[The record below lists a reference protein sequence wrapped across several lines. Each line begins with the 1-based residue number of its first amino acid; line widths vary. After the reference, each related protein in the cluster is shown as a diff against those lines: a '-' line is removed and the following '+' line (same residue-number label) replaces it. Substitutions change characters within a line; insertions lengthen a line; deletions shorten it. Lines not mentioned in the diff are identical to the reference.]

1 MKPDQNR
8 QEQTSVVVAR
18 VTAFVQH
25 VVETFGAAGLAL
37 GIVRGDE
44 LIYSQGFGMRNL
56 ETGEPVTPRS
66 LFHLASISK
75 PFVATALMQ
84 LVEAGR
90 VELDTPVA
98 AYLPYFNLNDER
110 AARITVQQMLS
121 HTSGM
126 PDPQEYAWHRPE
138 TDEGALERYVRSL
151 AGETLIA
158 APGEKHAYSNAAFE
172 VLGDIIAKV
181 SGQTFEDYVK
191 THILEPLAMHDS
203 TFLRSEVSPDLATTP
218 HFGMPPVTLPGAYPY
233 HRAHAPSSTLHSSV
247 VDMSHWAIANL
258 RRGTLGGRKILQPSS
273 YDLLWHPYVR
283 TGQEGWN
290 EAVGLS
296 WFSGTFRGRGV
307 ISHGGSDP
315 GFNAEFIMVP
325 DEAIAVIVMGNANNP
340 AVWTVADGVLDIVFG
355 LEPPTPKPPVSVV
368 LGSTLATAGM
378 EAAIDQYRQLQATQP
393 DEYDFG
399 ADGFFTASW
408 GAIEVRRAEAVVP
421 LVNLWLAV
429 QPEAPHAYEML
440 GWAQLND
447 GALEPAASYLR
458 RALALDP
465 ENTHVA
471 GLLKQLGAHERV

>member
-1 MKPDQNR
+1 
-8 QEQTSVVVAR
+8 
-18 VTAFVQH
+18 
-25 VVETFGAAGLAL
+25 
-37 GIVRGDE
+37 
-44 LIYSQGFGMRNL
+44 
-56 ETGEPVTPRS
+56 
-66 LFHLASISK
+66 
-75 PFVATALMQ
+75 
-84 LVEAGR
+84 
-90 VELDTPVA
+90 
-98 AYLPYFNLNDER
+98 
-110 AARITVQQMLS
+110 MLS

-203 TFLRSEVSPDLATTP
+203 TFLRSEVAPDLATTP

-247 VDMSHWAIANL
+247 VDMSRWAIANL
-258 RRGTLGGRKILQPSS
+258 RRGSVDGGQILRPSS
-273 YDLLWHPYVR
+273 YDLLWRPYVR
-283 TGQEGWN
+283 TGDEGWN
-290 EAVGLS
+290 ETVGLS
-296 WFSGTFRGRGV
+296 WFSGTFRGRKV
-307 ISHGGSDP
+307 ISHGGADP

-325 DEAIAVIVMGNANNP
+325 DEHIAVIVMSNANNP
-340 AVWTVADGVLDIVFG
+340 AVWTVADAVLDIVFG
-355 LEPPTPKPPVSVV
+355 LEPQTPKPPVSVA
-368 LGSTLATAGM
+368 LGSTLATAGV
-378 EAAIDQYRQLQATQP
+378 EAAIDRYRQLQATQP
-393 DEYDFG
+393 DAYDFG

-408 GAIEVRRAEAVVP
+408 GAIEVRRAEAVMP

-440 GWAQLND
+440 GWAQMND
-447 GALEPAASYLR
+447 GDLEPAAANLR

-465 ENTHVA
+465 KNTHAA
-471 GLLKQLGAHERV
+471 GLLKRMGSPRT